1 MRGKRA
7 SLACGV
13 LEASF
18 LDSRSGLKLGLLFEE
33 LISRTLRWI
42 GYYSVTMAVSGAGM
56 IKLLG
61 TQLGYR
67 KGHKAFVFSLP
78 LMWFEGYVSFS
89 ESREWEKITLRSK
102 FLVYLA

>member
-1 MRGKRA
+1 MWGFRGFILRQQKWIKTG
-7 SLACGV
+7 LA
-13 LEASF
+13 L
-18 LDSRSGLKLGLLFEE
+18 EE

-61 TQLGYR
+61 TQLGYK

-78 LMWFEGYVSFS
+78 SHV
-89 ESREWEKITLRSK
+89 
-102 FLVYLA
+102 V